1 VLLNIN
7 LFVQTIVIGVVI
19 WLAVIW
25 DGFRRRK
32 LQTVERE

>member
-1 VLLNIN
+1 VLLDINI
-7 LFVQTIVIGVVI
+7 FVQTVVIGVVI

-32 LQTVERE
+32 LQVVDTD